1 MGISESFLKQMID
14 CIKNFKD
21 DWYFFISLSFL
32 YIYIKNQVHTWTWFH
47 NLYQIRMYDM

>member
-21 DWYFFISLSFL
+21 DWYFFYFSVFFI
-32 YIYIKNQVHTWTWFH
+32 YIYKKPSSHM
-47 NLYQIRMYDM
+47 NLVSQLVSN